1 MAAVVNVL
9 LSPHFS
15 PTRKR
20 QSTKPMQYN
29 SGNTNDNSRSMPA
42 TADSAKNV
50 FVEILLVLSEIA
62 NAFMSLFDNDKD
74 PKRYA
79 ADKAPKGWHR
89 AVRNVASET
98 GTAFRVES
106 DGEVY
111 YAFSDKEFDL
121 EVKIEPDLTE
131 QDRIQLAKRKLNP
144 ENEKYAQAKRLY
156 AQNPGITKTML
167 HEHIPSVKAGTFK
180 DVLAAFREAK
190 ASPIGGGGVVDG
202 TKARG
207 NVVEFEI

>member
-1 MAAVVNVL
+1 MPDN
-9 LSPHFS
+9 
-15 PTRKR
+15 TKEI
-20 QSTKPMQYN
+20 QST
-29 SGNTNDNSRSMPA
+29 S
-42 TADSAKNV
+42 DSAQSV
-50 FVEILLVLSEIA
+50 FVGIFSVMSEIA

-106 DGEVY
+106 DGDVY

-121 EVKIEPDLTE
+121 EVKIEPELTE
-131 QDRIQLAKRKLNP
+131 HDRVQLAKRKLNP

-190 ASPIGGGGVVDG
+190 SSPIGGGGVVDSI
-202 TKARG
+202 KERG

>member
-1 MAAVVNVL
+1 MPDN
-9 LSPHFS
+9 
-15 PTRKR
+15 TKEI
-20 QSTKPMQYN
+20 QST
-29 SGNTNDNSRSMPA
+29 S
-42 TADSAKNV
+42 DSAQSV
-50 FVEILLVLSEIA
+50 FVGMFSVMSEIA
-62 NAFMSLFDNDKD
+62 KEFMSLFDNDKD

-121 EVKIEPDLTE
+121 EVKIEPELTE
-131 QDRIQLAKRKLNP
+131 EDRVQLSKRKLNP
-144 ENEKYAQAKRLY
+144 SNEKYAQAKRLY

-190 ASPIGGGGVVDG
+190 SSPIGSGGVVDG